1 MTIDRRSLLRGVVAS
16 AAMVSG
22 TRALAWP
29 PLPEKPVLLRRAL
42 AALDSQN
49 PKLVARDVMGIVD
62 FSAHSREMRFSIIDV
77 ANGRI
82 DASYLVAH
90 GRGSDPA
97 NSGWAQK
104 FSNRPGSNASSEGS
118 FLTGA
123 TYVGKHGRS
132 RRLHG
137 LDPVNSQAF
146 ERAIVVHGA
155 SYVGQDLVRMQGRIG
170 RSLGCFA
177 VERSAIDEVLER
189 LGQGRLLFASA

>member
-16 AAMVSG
+16 AVMVSG

-29 PLPEKPVLLRRAL
+29 PLPENSILLRRGL
-42 AALDSQN
+42 AALDAQN

-62 FSAHSREMRFSIIDV
+62 FSTHSREMRFSIVNV

-97 NSGWAQK
+97 NSGWAK
-104 FSNRPGSNASSEGS
+104 RFSNQAGSNASSEGS

-123 TYVGKHGRS
+123 AYVGKHGRS

-137 LDPVNSQAF
+137 LDPENSQAF
-146 ERAIVVHGA
+146 DRAIVVHGA
-155 SYVGQDLVRMQGRIG
+155 SYVGQDLARMQGRIG

-177 VERSAIDEVLER
+177 VEKSAIGDVLER
-189 LGQGRLLFASA
+189 LGQGRLLFASV

>member
-29 PLPEKPVLLRRAL
+29 PLPERTALLRRAL
-42 AALDSQN
+42 AALDAQN

-62 FSAHSREMRFSIIDV
+62 FTAHSREMRFSIVDV

-97 NSGWAQK
+97 NSGWAK
-104 FSNRPGSNASSEGS
+104 RFSNTPGSNASSEGS

-137 LDPVNSQAF
+137 LDPMNSQAF
-146 ERAIVVHGA
+146 DRAIVVHGA
-155 SYVGQDLVRMQGRIG
+155 SYVGQDLVQMQGRIG

-177 VERSAIDEVLER
+177 VERSAIGEVLER

>member
-1 MTIDRRSLLRGVVAS
+1 MTINRRSVLRGVVAT
-16 AAMVSG
+16 AVMVSG
-22 TRALAWP
+22 ARALAWP
-29 PLPEKPVLLRRAL
+29 PLPEKSLLLRRGL
-42 AALDSQN
+42 AALDAQN

-62 FSAHSREMRFSIIDV
+62 FSAHSREMRFSIV
-77 ANGRI
+77 NVTNGRI

-97 NSGWAQK
+97 NSGWARQ
-104 FSNRPGSNASSEGS
+104 FSNQTGSNASSQGS

-123 TYVGKHGRS
+123 AYVGKHGRS

-137 LDPVNSQAF
+137 LDPVNSRAF
-146 ERAIVVHGA
+146 DRAIVVHGA
-155 SYVGQDLVRMQGRIG
+155 SYVGQDLVRTQGRIG

-177 VERSAIDEVLER
+177 VEQSTIGDVLER